1 MATSVHVRGIRAV
14 MVLPGLVVGQ
24 LVMIGCDS
32 NPGARPDQVGALT
45 VTAAVPNTGPTE
57 SAAEVKIYGRGFE
70 AGATVAFGG
79 VIANT
84 VVVSATAITTMAPPR
99 PEGAVDVV
107 VTNPGGMSARLS
119 GGYRYV
125 PVALTSVAPS
135 AGFMGSELSLV
146 GTGFLPGAVV
156 TLDGNQASI
165 VRVSPVSITAVA
177 PVHAPGVVDVVVM
190 NPGGQAGIL
199 RGAFFYSTVSL
210 SVTPSSVMPGGE
222 LSVSWT
228 ASASESS
235 LDWIGLFRVGAS
247 NFDYIDYKY
256 TDGAISGTHTWLAP
270 GVASQYEFRYLPND
284 GWTDVARSNTVT
296 VVGTAVVSEGAQTT
310 SRRAGRGGAA
320 RTRGR

>member
-1 MATSVHVRGIRAV
+1 
-14 MVLPGLVVGQ
+14 MVLPGLVVCQ

-32 NPGARPDQVGALT
+32 DPGARPDQVGVLT
-45 VTAAVPNTGPTE
+45 VTSAVPNTGPTE
-57 SAAEVKIYGRGFE
+57 STAEVRIYGRGFE

-84 VVVSATAITTMAPPR
+84 VVVSATAITTMAPPH

-135 AGFMGSELSLV
+135 AGFTGSELRLV
-146 GTGFLPGAVV
+146 GTGFLPAAVV
-156 TLDGNQASI
+156 TLDGNQAGN
-165 VRVSPVSITAVA
+165 VRVTSPVSITAVA
-177 PVHAPGVVDVVVM
+177 PVHAPGVVDVVVT

-210 SVTPSSVMPGGE
+210 SATPSSVMPGGE

-228 ASASESS
+228 ASASESPW
-235 LDWIGLFRVGAS
+235 DWIGLFRVGAS
-247 NFDYIDYKY
+247 NSDYIDYQY
-256 TDGAISGTHTWLAP
+256 TSGAISGTQTWLAP
-270 GVASQYEFRYLPND
+270 GLANQYEFRYLPND
-284 GWTDVARSNTVT
+284 GWNDVARSNTVT
-296 VVGTAVVSEGAQTT
+296 VVGTPVVSEGRQTT